1 MVLIPV
7 NTGWQASLKG
17 TYKGFPFTFLSWAE
31 KPLVAKAEVHASLV
45 KFIFFVENI

>member
-1 MVLIPV
+1 VVLIPV

-45 KFIFFVENI
+45 KFMIFVEDI